1 MLASSARA
9 LPPNHT
15 DAASVADR
23 LATWARG
30 MGFDGHILAD
40 APLAAA
46 LDVEPLGPPQLQ
58 PSPHARKI
66 QSLANLHRSRSESS
80 AAAAAKRAKRDA
92 LRERVSALTSV
103 VREKEEAIIS
113 LAHAVSTQEIQLNE
127 SRARLRETQRM
138 ADMIASFTE
147 IEVGEFVS
155 VLKEYAALIR
165 GLLDVMTR
173 RSNTNASTVTNVG
186 DILNHNSNADI
197 DIIRNVCSVIEV
209 EYFRPENSTPDDDV
223 SDKMNEE
230 SEGSTK
236 VAYDELR
243 ESHSGKLAAD
253 IQESTIRHIQ
263 RYNET
268 KRMKKETDTVLKLL
282 EDRFHSIEDD
292 LPDPDFAKTH
302 ISKLHAYTDAKAFRA
317 VLLAVT
323 AYKTDIETFLAQGA
337 PEVVTLAQSAELISE
352 LHEQLI
358 HKHTLIAAIMEANC
372 ISRKNV
378 LNAIDRITSERIAGP
393 QLAALKSEIENLV
406 GFVAREMHALS
417 AVRLNDEAVESL
429 SHAITGASAPESAR
443 RACDE
448 NVLRQIMQALG
459 MPAYLGTTELPEYI
473 KKLKADLSVVQH
485 ISSKTQALNAD
496 VCGGKLKQLVMNVS
510 PAQIT
515 GEMVGS
521 SDIDH
526 FTDAI
531 KSNYNFPYTASA
543 LQITMDFQ
551 VVQENIIKEFWI

>member
-1 MLASSARA
+1 M
-9 LPPNHT
+9 
-15 DAASVADR
+15 
-23 LATWARG
+23 
-30 MGFDGHILAD
+30 ILYN
-40 APLAAA
+40 
-46 LDVEPLGPPQLQ
+46 
-58 PSPHARKI
+58 SPHARKI

-173 RSNTNASTVTNVG
+173 RSNTNAGTVTNVG
-186 DILNHNSNADI
+186 DILNHNGNADI

-253 IQESTIRHIQ
+253 IQ
-263 RYNET
+263 N
-268 KRMKKETDTVLKLL
+268 
-282 EDRFHSIEDD
+282 
-292 LPDPDFAKTH
+292 AK
-302 ISKLHAYTDAKAFRA
+302 
-317 VLLAVT
+317 
-323 AYKTDIETFLAQGA
+323 
-337 PEVVTLAQSAELISE
+337 
-352 LHEQLI
+352 
-358 HKHTLIAAIMEANC
+358 
-372 ISRKNV
+372 
-378 LNAIDRITSERIAGP
+378 ITSERIAGP

-417 AVRLNDEAVESL
+417 AVRLNDEAVE
-429 SHAITGASAPESAR
+429 
-443 RACDE
+443 
-448 NVLRQIMQALG
+448 
-459 MPAYLGTTELPEYI
+459 
-473 KKLKADLSVVQH
+473 
-485 ISSKTQALNAD
+485 
-496 VCGGKLKQLVMNVS
+496 
-510 PAQIT
+510 
-515 GEMVGS
+515 
-521 SDIDH
+521 
-526 FTDAI
+526 
-531 KSNYNFPYTASA
+531 
-543 LQITMDFQ
+543 
-551 VVQENIIKEFWI
+551 